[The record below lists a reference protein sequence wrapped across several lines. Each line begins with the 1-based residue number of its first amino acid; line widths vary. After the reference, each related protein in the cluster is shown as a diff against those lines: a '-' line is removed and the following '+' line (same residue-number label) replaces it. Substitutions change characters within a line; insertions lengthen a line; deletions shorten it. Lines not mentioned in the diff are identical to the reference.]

1 MVWRA
6 GGGNMKTVKQWF
18 KPSLIPPGPFDLFV
32 FHSIWN
38 YPEVQKVIPKSA
50 IKITIL
56 RDPIETFESGYSYFG
71 RSPKVCQFC
80 ILEFRYSINLIQ
92 YNNLT

>member
-18 KPSLIPPGPFDLFV
+18 KPSLTPPGPFDLFV

-38 YPEVQKVIPKSA
+38 YLEVQKVIPKSA

-71 RSPKVCQFC
+71 RSPKVFKKNWM
-80 ILEFRYSINLIQ
+80 SINSKS
-92 YNNLT
+92 

>member
-18 KPSLIPPGPFDLFV
+18 KPSLTPPGPFDLFV

-71 RSPKVCQFC
+71 RSPRVCEICFLDLYKLSII
-80 ILEFRYSINLIQ
+80 ILQ
-92 YNNLT
+92 W